1 MEDIAVVHILLMGN
15 LFEHVGSKESEFD
28 LKGSSIN
35 REVFKFTM
43 KDCLKDENLKAISK
57 EQVFLRFQRTDMHQI
72 ISQVLKDI
80 QYLNQHSL
88 MDYSLLLI
96 TELNPEFEEKRKGTL
111 KRKQGVIDM
120 NSQPS
125 VVKEV
130 PEAAENDEDSFAFPQ
145 KSPGRDEFASMQN
158 ARMHSDNQLIDTNVR
173 RQQTV

>member
-1 MEDIAVVHILLMGN
+1 
-15 LFEHVGSKESEFD
+15 
-28 LKGSSIN
+28 
-35 REVFKFTM
+35 
-43 KDCLKDENLKAISK
+43 
-57 EQVFLRFQRTDMHQI
+57 MHQI

-120 NSQPS
+120 YSQPS

-158 ARMHSDNQLIDTNVR
+158 ARMHSDNQLINTNVR
-173 RQQTV
+173 RQ

>member
-1 MEDIAVVHILLMGN
+1 MNNAEKKVLIKALPTYLDHFRKNPHSLIARIYGIFTVQMEDIAVVHILLMGN
-15 LFEHVGSKESEFD
+15 LFEHVGAKESEFD

-57 EQVFLRFQRTDMHQI
+57 EQVFLRFQRPDMHQI

-111 KRKQGVIDM
+111 KRKQAIIDM
-120 NSQPS
+120 NS
-125 VVKEV
+125 
-130 PEAAENDEDSFAFPQ
+130 
-145 KSPGRDEFASMQN
+145 
-158 ARMHSDNQLIDTNVR
+158 
-173 RQQTV
+173 